1 MDPLDGFGALSST
14 VRRLGR
20 LLERAPGHGA
30 RVAIAQPGANSVG
43 APRASMVSYRA
54 PRNRLIRRR
63 TRDRCRGAG
72 SAGLWAEKRD
82 AVVIQGSGEGRA
94 TETGPSPNL
103 YRRTRRC
110 RQGDGARSGPS
121 ALCAG
126 RVLARAAEGVLTAA
140 RANTMSLTQPKSWGV
155 SGFMS
160 PSGPSR
166 THPSNSSGLR
176 HIVFARERSPR
187 SVEGRSPRRARIAGR
202 RRRCGSTS
210 GRSDGRLNAQ

>member
-1 MDPLDGFGALSST
+1 M
-14 VRRLGR
+14 RRG
-20 LLERAPGHGA
+20 
-30 RVAIAQPGANSVG
+30 
-43 APRASMVSYRA
+43 
-54 PRNRLIRRR
+54 
-63 TRDRCRGAG
+63 
-72 SAGLWAEKRD
+72 
-82 AVVIQGSGEGRA
+82 
-94 TETGPSPNL
+94 ETGPSPKL
-103 YRRTRRC
+103 CRRTRRC

-202 RRRCGSTS
+202 RRRCGWLS
-210 GRSDGRLNAQ
+210 GRPGRPIGVPESGLHLVAYAKVNRTLGAKASPSPTSHRPRSNPPLMAARWPTACALSLPRRSGRPTRDSSPPATAWPARSC